1 MALIRVNAFAA
12 KHAETGI
19 KPGGLRWQ
27 IFNEQHNG
35 LADFD
40 VIVRNGR
47 AVYIDEDRYFEWLRS
62 GGKRRASA

>member
-35 LADFD
+35 
-40 VIVRNGR
+40 RPT
-47 AVYIDEDRYFEWLRS
+47 S
-62 GGKRRASA
+62 T